1 MPTYDYVCKSCD
13 HRFEEF
19 QSMSAKVLRTCPK
32 CGKKT
37 LERLIGIGAGV
48 LFKGGGFYETDYRS
62 ESYTKS
68 AEAEKKAS
76 EPVKAESSS
85 KDGADTTKKTETKSE
100 SASSSRGDKADKG
113 EKAEKA
119 APAPKS
125 DAAPKAKKSSAKK
138 NG

>member
-1 MPTYDYVCKSCD
+1 MPTYDYHCTACD

-32 CGKKT
+32 CGKKS

-68 AEAEKKAS
+68 AEAEKKAA
-76 EPVKAESSS
+76 EPKTEPAKAETSS
-85 KDGADTTKKTETKSE
+85 KDGADAKKKPETKSE
-100 SASSSRGDKADKG
+100 SASTPKAD
-113 EKAEKA
+113 KAEKA
-119 APAPKS
+119 APASKP

-138 NG
+138 SG

>member
-32 CGKKT
+32 CGKKS

-76 EPVKAESSS
+76 EP
-85 KDGADTTKKTETKSE
+85 TKSE
-100 SASSSRGDKADKG
+100 SATKDAKPDTKSESVSTP
-113 EKAEKA
+113 KAEKA
-119 APAPKS
+119 DKAEKSAPAPKS

>member
-1 MPTYDYVCKSCD
+1 VCTACD

-62 ESYTKS
+62 ESYTKA
-68 AEAEKKAS
+68 AEAEKKSATGT
-76 EPVKAESSS
+76 ESSKADAPS
-85 KDGADTTKKTETKSE
+85 GDAKKSDGAKPETTSD
-100 SASSSRGDKADKG
+100 SASKPKADKT
-113 EKAEKA
+113 EKS
-119 APAPKS
+119 APAPKP
-125 DAAPKAKKSSAKK
+125 DATPKAKKSSPKK
-138 NG
+138 SG